1 MIKVENIEVFNFE
14 GALRGMRNPMQSW
27 DKSDTSGNQIGEKD
41 LALAQKLVLSG
52 TEHAKFM
59 RQIFVSMDIS
69 SAIYWW
75 KEMDTYKV
83 ATVANSTS
91 TMHTLTKRNLMKSDF
106 SLENTEQLLVA
117 EDGPDVSF
125 IIEETINNLN
135 QILNQ
140 YKATG
145 DKRYWEALIKLL
157 PESFNQTRTWTAN
170 YQTLRNIYFQRRY
183 HKLTEW
189 REFCKVIEDLPYGK
203 ELICIESDPTFV
215 FKKEKRC

>member
-27 DKSDTSGNQIGEKD
+27 DKSDTSGDQIGEKD
-41 LALAQKLVLSG
+41 LALARKLVLSG

-69 SAIYWW
+69 SALYWW

-106 SLENTEQLLVA
+106 SLENTEQLLLA

-125 IIEETINNLN
+125 IIDETINNLN
-135 QILNQ
+135 QILDQ

-189 REFCKVIEDLPYGK
+189 REFCKVIESLPYGK
-203 ELICIESDPTFV
+203 ELICIETDPTFV
-215 FKKEKRC
+215 FKKETKC